1 MTLMTRTLVL
11 WIPDWSVIAAQCDDE
26 LPEAVRGAAL
36 ALIHQGAVVGCSPEA
51 SATGVRVGMKR
62 RDAQMRCPGLSVLP
76 DSPERNRRVFDQ
88 VLLALQDTVSQHTLV
103 EPGLVAFAAR
113 GLSRFYGGEE
123 ASAKALMSALSLSEH
138 SFHSRVGVSDDLF
151 SAVMAAQQTDFA
163 HPIRIVEPGAS
174 SAFLAG
180 LPVGVLDDANA
191 VSLLSRLGV
200 NTLGDCVALGESA
213 LRERFGTAGEQ
224 IYRLASGGDGTRLSP
239 DNSPVDSSESIA
251 LLEPLHLID
260 QLAFSIRHATEN
272 YHRRLFA
279 AGVVCT
285 RVRITVGFDAGP
297 PHTRTWLHPR
307 FFSASELVDRVRWQL
322 ESLARDSAGLGEQ
335 PPGVVS
341 VRFDALHPENLGA
354 HEPGLWGQ
362 GPDSRVHHVLS
373 RVQGMVGA
381 HGVLSARSAAS
392 RFPAGTQVLTTWGE
406 KAMGGET
413 GPLPGALPEPF
424 PGTVFALPPGVAL
437 HDDEGRDVW
446 IDDAELSGTPASL
459 VFGER
464 RVGLVSWAGPWPVT
478 ERWWDAAKARYAHR
492 LQVLDERG
500 IGWLLTTAQGRQWR
514 IEARYD

>member
-1 MTLMTRTLVL
+1 MARTLVL
-11 WIPDWSVIAAQCDDE
+11 WIPAWPVIAAQCDDE
-26 LPEAVRGAAL
+26 LPGAVRGAAL
-36 ALIHQGAVVGCSPEA
+36 ALIHKGAVVACSPEA
-51 SATGVRVGMKR
+51 SVSGVRVGMKR

-103 EPGLVAFAAR
+103 EPGMLAFGAR

-123 ASAKALMSALSLSEH
+123 ASAIALVSALSSSEQG
-138 SFHSRVGVSDDLF
+138 FHSRVGISDDLF
-151 SAVMAAQQTDFA
+151 SAVMAAQQTDPA
-163 HPIRIVEPGAS
+163 HPIRIVEPGVS

-180 LPVGVLDDANA
+180 LPISVLDDASA

-200 NTLGDCVALGESA
+200 NTLGECVALGESA

-224 IYRLASGGDGTRLSP
+224 IYRLASGRDGTWLSP
-239 DNSPVDSSESIA
+239 HNSPVDTSESIA

-272 YHRRLFA
+272 YHRRLFS

-285 RVRITVGFDAGP
+285 RVRITIGFDSGQP
-297 PHTRTWLHPR
+297 YVRTWLHPR

-341 VRFDALHPENLGA
+341 VRFEALRPEHLGV

-373 RVQGMVGA
+373 RVQGIVGA
-381 HGVLSARSAAS
+381 HGVLSASSATS
-392 RFPAGTQVLTTWGE
+392 RFPGGTQVLTTWGE
-406 KAMGGET
+406 KTTDGEV

-424 PGTVFALPPGVAL
+424 PGTVFALPPEVAL
-437 HDDEGRDVW
+437 HDAKGRTVL
-446 IDDAELSGTPASL
+446 IDKAELSASPASL
-459 VFGER
+459 VLGSR
-464 RVGLVSWAGPWPVT
+464 RLDLVSWAGPWPVT
-478 ERWWDAAKARYAHR
+478 ERWWDPAKARYAHR

-500 IGWLLTTAQGRQWR
+500 IGWLLTTSEGHQWR

>member
-1 MTLMTRTLVL
+1 MARTLVL
-11 WIPDWSVIAAQCDDE
+11 WIPDWPVVAAQCDDE
-26 LPEAVRGAAL
+26 LPDAVRGVAL
-36 ALIHQGAVVGCSPEA
+36 ALIHKGAVVCCSPEA
-51 SATGVRVGMKR
+51 SASGVRVGMKR

-88 VLLALQDTVSQHTLV
+88 VLLALQDTVSQHTVV

-123 ASAKALMSALSLSEH
+123 AAATALLSALSLSEQ

-151 SAVMAAQQTDFA
+151 SAVMAAQQTDSTN
-163 HPIRIVEPGAS
+163 PIRIVAPGES

-180 LPVGVLDDANA
+180 LPVDVLDDLAT
-191 VSLLSRLGV
+191 VSLLNRLGV
-200 NTLGDCVALGESA
+200 KTLGDCVALGESA
-213 LRERFGTAGEQ
+213 LRERFGSAGEQ
-224 IYRLASGGDGTRLSP
+224 IYQLASGRDRTWLSP
-239 DNSPVDSSESIA
+239 DDSPVDASESIA
-251 LLEPLHLID
+251 LSEPLHLVD
-260 QLAFSIRHATEN
+260 QLAFTIRQATEN

-285 RVRITVGFDAGP
+285 RVRITVGFDVGP

-335 PPGVVS
+335 PPGIVS
-341 VRFDALHPENLGA
+341 VRFEALRPEDLGA

-381 HGVLSARSAAS
+381 HGVLSARSGPS
-392 RFPAGTQVLTTWGE
+392 RFPSGTQVLTTWGE
-406 KAMGGET
+406 KASEDKT

-424 PGTVFALPPGVAL
+424 PGTVFALPPDVGL
-437 HDDEGRDVW
+437 HDGEGRNVW
-446 IDDAELSGTPASL
+446 IDNAELSGVPASL

-492 LQVLDERG
+492 LQVLEERG
-500 IGWLLTTAQGRQWR
+500 IGWLLTTAQGHQWR

>member
-1 MTLMTRTLVL
+1 MARTLVL
-11 WIPDWSVIAAQCDDE
+11 WIPEWPVIAAQCDDE
-26 LPEAVRGAAL
+26 LPGAVRGAAL
-36 ALIHQGAVVGCSPEA
+36 ALIHKGAVVCCSPEA
-51 SATGVRVGMKR
+51 SASGVRVGMKR

-103 EPGLVAFAAR
+103 EPGLLAFTAR

-123 ASAKALMSALSLSEH
+123 AAATALMSALSLTEQR
-138 SFHSRVGVSDDLF
+138 FHSRVGVSDDLF
-151 SAVMAAQQTDFA
+151 SAVMAAQQTDFT
-163 HPIRIVEPGAS
+163 HPIRIVAPGES

-180 LPVGVLDDANA
+180 LPVDVLDDAA
-191 VSLLSRLGV
+191 TVSLLSRLGV
-200 NTLGDCVALGESA
+200 STLGDCVALGESA
-213 LRERFGTAGEQ
+213 LRERFGSAGEQ
-224 IYRLASGGDGTRLSP
+224 IYRLASGRDGTWLSP
-239 DNSPVDSSESIA
+239 DNSPVDASESI
-251 LLEPLHLID
+251 LLAEPLHLVD
-260 QLAFSIRHATEN
+260 QLAFTIRHATEN

-322 ESLARDSAGLGEQ
+322 ESLARGSGGLGEQ

-341 VRFDALHPENLGA
+341 VRFEALRPEGLGA

-381 HGVLSARSAAS
+381 HGVLSGRSAVS
-392 RFPAGTQVLTTWGE
+392 RFPGGTQVLTTWGE
-406 KAMGGET
+406 KASEDKA

-424 PGTVFALPPGVAL
+424 PGTVFALPPDVAL
-437 HDDEGRDVW
+437 HDGEGRNVW
-446 IDDAELSGTPASL
+446 IDNAELSSVPASL
-459 VFGER
+459 VFGEH
-464 RVGLVSWAGPWPVT
+464 RVSLVSWAGPWPVA
-478 ERWWDAAKARYAHR
+478 ERWWDPAKARYAHR

-500 IGWLLTTAQGRQWR
+500 IGWLLTTAQGHQWC